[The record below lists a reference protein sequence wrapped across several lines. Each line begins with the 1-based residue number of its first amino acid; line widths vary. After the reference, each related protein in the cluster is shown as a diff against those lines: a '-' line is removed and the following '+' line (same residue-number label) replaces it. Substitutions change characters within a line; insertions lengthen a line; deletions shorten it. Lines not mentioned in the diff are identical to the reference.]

1 MPGDNPILDGMTI
14 GADGRLF
21 VTDLVGKGI
30 HVVQPNG
37 KVDGF
42 IPVGGAPTNVAFD
55 GETLWV
61 TDATV
66 LAAST
71 EPNLKGQLWR
81 LRIAGGGAPTIRGS
95 ITRAAS

>member
-1 MPGDNPILDGMTI
+1 
-14 GADGRLF
+14 
-21 VTDLVGKGI
+21 
-30 HVVQPNG
+30 
-37 KVDGF
+37 
-42 IPVGGAPTNVAFD
+42 
-55 GETLWV
+55 
-61 TDATV
+61 V